1 MSHDEVHFISKMI
14 VDEVLELWATLH
26 TSAEAVAAM
35 VDIIETAEKLPKEVF
50 SDDEQG
56 LIDQVAAQADAL
68 VDVEYYMLNCAAK
81 KGINMS
87 AIFGV
92 VHAANMAKRNP
103 ETGKFE
109 KNAIG
114 KIVKPPGWK
123 APDVEGEMGRQF
135 REGSFGVA
143 PAPSV
148 SVVDGTD
155 EEWEEHA
162 SHHQHGTPTKAAPS
176 SPVFESAASPG
187 AEDQSSSSVVKQL
200 KMPSTPVRVPG
211 CAESSATAAALAS
224 PGFQAVKQQVFEQQ
238 KVTAA
243 HVGAVFAAGMAVGAA
258 MTAAMQ

>member
-68 VDVEYYMLNCAAK
+68 VDVQYYMLNCAAK

-87 AIFGV
+87 AIFSNE

-135 REGSFGVA
+135 REGSWSAGSA
-143 PAPSV
+143 KSPA
-148 SVVDGTD
+148 
-155 EEWEEHA
+155 EHVREFTA
-162 SHHQHGTPTKAAPS
+162 GAGQPTP
-176 SPVFESAASPG
+176 
-187 AEDQSSSSVVKQL
+187 D
-200 KMPSTPVRVPG
+200 TP
-211 CAESSATAAALAS
+211 EL
-224 PGFQAVKQQVFEQQ
+224 
-238 KVTAA
+238 
-243 HVGAVFAAGMAVGAA
+243 
-258 MTAAMQ
+258 